1 VAVKKSLMVVGIFL
15 LVWISSLA
23 LMTWLDANNFFL
35 YLPRAAL
42 YVGVCVLL
50 LPFVRGRYWRIKAGL
65 AGVLLAWLLI
75 LPSVRW
81 NMLKSFYIDR
91 ARLRPGMTV
100 TAARQ
105 VMAPYVEIERPTDT
119 YTAYMP
125 GVAETPE
132 EHNSRLIF
140 IPEETAS
147 ADWCVVYP
155 DNGQVKAA
163 VISPD

>member
-1 VAVKKSLMVVGIFL
+1 MKKSAIVFGLFL
-15 LVWISSLA
+15 LIWTGLLVL
-23 LMTWLDANNFFL
+23 LTELDVNNIFL

-50 LPFVRGRYWRIKAGL
+50 FPFVRGRYWRIKAGL
-65 AGVLLAWLLI
+65 TSVLLAWLLI
-75 LPSVRW
+75 LPFVRW
-81 NMLKSFYIDR
+81 NTLKSFYIDC
-91 ARLRPGMTV
+91 AQLRPGMTL

-105 VMAPYVEIERPTDT
+105 IMATYVEVERPTGT
-119 YTAYMP
+119 YAAYMP

-140 IPEETAS
+140 IPEGTDS

-155 DNGQVKAA
+155 EGEQIKAV